1 MPSQEFPR
9 RDLAFRDGLA
19 GFSLTLKRNCSISP
33 AGLLYVFAALSAA
46 VLVIGTGFAIA
57 GAWLILPFAGLEVL
71 GLGVAFVLY
80 ARRAADYEKIEL
92 AGGRLVVEVAEE
104 ERRRQYEIDPRRA
117 HVLLEKGEGYG
128 ARVWVKGA
136 VNGRLQRRPSGELSG
151 AGEEALEIGRH
162 LDAGSR
168 VELAAELSRRLRI

>member
-1 MPSQEFPR
+1 
-9 RDLAFRDGLA
+9 LAFREELA

-46 VLVIGTGFAIA
+46 VLLIGIGFAIA

-71 GLGVAFVLY
+71 GMGVAFVLY

-92 AGGRLVVEVAEE
+92 AGGRLIVEVAEA
-104 ERRRQYEIDPRRA
+104 ERRRQYELDPRRA
-117 HVLLEKGEGYG
+117 QVLLEKDEGYG
-128 ARVWVKGA
+128 ARVWVKGSLHGA
-136 VNGRLQRRPSGELSG
+136 PGGEQ
-151 AGEEALEIGRH
+151 LEVGRH

-168 VELAAELSRRLRI
+168 VELAAELSRRLRT